1 MQLFNLI
8 IVVFC
13 AMAIPL
19 NFVIAFVIF
28 RERMRNKSRDSYFRS
43 SFFDLLLLDPPVLI
57 IFFLF
62 YVIKAEPPISE
73 FLFTSSWNQTAAWS
87 YYCLYLALYWK
98 ITGIVLITIQRLC
111 ACCYRH
117 RDFTKF
123 LDAHPKAISC
133 ICLLISPII
142 TFILW
147 ATSPPI
153 TFNNVRQ
160 MAFVLDQQFVT
171 RNVALAAALI
181 TICIVVSSAAYGRI
195 YIVMRR
201 MMQGSGVS
209 ENLAMRAQLRMTMQ
223 GFAQV
228 CALCFIDVYFLIVT
242 FGTFASSEDVEAMR
256 RFYHAFYFMLSAL
269 NPISLIILSDK
280 TREALCCLA
289 VHKKRRQQTLTVK
302 ATLT

>member
-13 AMAIPL
+13 AM
-19 NFVIAFVIF
+19 
-28 RERMRNKSRDSYFRS
+28 
-43 SFFDLLLLDPPVLI
+43 LLLDPPVLI

-87 YYCLYLALYWK
+87 YYCLYLALYW
-98 ITGIVLITIQRLC
+98 
-111 ACCYRH
+111 
-117 RDFTKF
+117 KF

-242 FGTFASSEDVEAMR
+242 FGTFSKDPIAPHCAGFQNKLNLKFASSEDVEAMR

-289 VHKKRRQQTLTVK
+289 VHKKRRQQTLTQSNTARSEIGSTHRV
-302 ATLT
+302 